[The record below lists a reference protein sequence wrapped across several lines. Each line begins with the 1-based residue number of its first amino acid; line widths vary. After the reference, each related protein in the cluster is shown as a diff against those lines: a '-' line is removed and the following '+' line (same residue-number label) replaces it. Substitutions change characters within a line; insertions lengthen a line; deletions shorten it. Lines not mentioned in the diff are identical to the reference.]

1 MSNKQGHKVYTEEF
15 KKTIV
20 ELYNSGK
27 GVTELCKEYGLKSN
41 SMVYK
46 WINNY
51 SPIKTVDKEEYS
63 KDDIVKLKKQLAE
76 LQEENTILKKA
87 VAIFSKR

>member
-1 MSNKQGHKVYTEEF
+1 MSNKQGHKTYTEEF

-20 ELYNSGK
+20 DLYNSGK
-27 GVTELCKEYGLKSN
+27 GVTELCKEYGLTSS

-46 WINNY
+46 WIDNY
-51 SPIKTVDKEEYS
+51 SPVKQVNNEQYS
-63 KDDIVKLKKQLAE
+63 KDDILKLKKQLAE